1 MRTEHEEQR
10 DFVKWFRQS
19 FPATRIFAIPNGGQR
34 SITTAAK
41 LKAEGV
47 CRGVPDL
54 CIPAWG
60 VWVEMKREKGG
71 VLSEDQKSW
80 IDYLEGH
87 QYHCLVTRGCEDAK
101 QQIGEFILE
110 HLDTQE

>member
-1 MRTEHEEQR
+1 
-10 DFVKWFRQS
+10 
-19 FPATRIFAIPNGGQR
+19 
-34 SITTAAK
+34 
-41 LKAEGV
+41 
-47 CRGVPDL
+47 
-54 CIPAWG
+54 
-60 VWVEMKREKGG
+60 MKREKGG

-87 QYHCLVTRGCEDAK
+87 QYYCLVAKGCEDAK